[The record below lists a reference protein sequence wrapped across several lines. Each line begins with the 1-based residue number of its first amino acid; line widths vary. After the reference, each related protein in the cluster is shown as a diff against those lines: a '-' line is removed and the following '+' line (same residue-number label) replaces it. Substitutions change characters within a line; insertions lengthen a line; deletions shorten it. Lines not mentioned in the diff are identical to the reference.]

1 MMPTAA
7 KLTHDLREDSMNRPL
22 ALALVLFAALAPLGL
37 AGCHAGPSQDPILK
51 LAATESLTAGKELLA
66 AKKYAKARPYFTHAY
81 EVEPNSA
88 QGREALLLAADT
100 YFLEGGNT
108 NHIQS
113 EAKYRDF
120 LNRFPTSDQ
129 AAYAQFQ
136 VANSLSERMERPD
149 RDQSVTRKALE
160 AYKDLQRLFPTS
172 DYAAQCQEKIVLVR
186 ANLAEHE
193 FVVGRFYQRYGIPAA
208 AAGRFEYLLKE
219 FPEYPT
225 KDKVLYYLGIAYSEN
240 AKAEESQKAFER
252 LRTEYPDS
260 RWNHET
266 PKQKAAS

>member
-1 MMPTAA
+1 
-7 KLTHDLREDSMNRPL
+7 MNRPF
-22 ALALVLFAALAPLGL
+22 ALAFVLLAAVAPLGL
-37 AGCHAGPSQDPILK
+37 GGCRSGTTQDPILK
-51 LAATESLTAGKELLA
+51 LATTESLTAGKALLA
-66 AKKYAKARPYFTHAY
+66 DKKYAKARPYFTHAY

-113 EAKYRDF
+113 EAKYRDY

-136 VANSLSERMERPD
+136 VANSLAERMEKPD

-160 AYKDLQRLFPTS
+160 AYKDLLRLFPTS
-172 DYAAQCQEKIVLVR
+172 DYAGQAREKMIVVR

-208 AAGRFEYLLKE
+208 AAGRFEYLLE
-219 FPEYPT
+219 QFPEYPT
-225 KDKVLYYLGIAYSEN
+225 KDKVLYYLGVAYSN
-240 AKAEESQKAFER
+240 SAKVDESQKTFER
-252 LRTEYPDS
+252 LRTEYPES
-260 RWNHET
+260 RWNREI
-266 PKQKAAS
+266 PKLEPSKQKVAS

>member
-1 MMPTAA
+1 MMTAA
-7 KLTHDLREDSMNRPL
+7 AKSKNDLREDSMNRPF
-22 ALALVLFAALAPLGL
+22 ALALLLSLALAPLGL
-37 AGCHAGPSQDPILK
+37 GGCRSGASQDPILK
-51 LAATESLTAGKELLA
+51 LAATESLAAGKELLA

-88 QGREALLLAADT
+88 QGRESLLLAADT

-113 EAKYRDF
+113 EAKYRDY

-136 VANSLSERMERPD
+136 VANSLAERMERPD
-149 RDQSVTRKALE
+149 RDQAVTRKALE
-160 AYKDLQRLFPTS
+160 AYKDLLRLFPTS
-172 DYAAQCQEKIVLVR
+172 EYAQQCQEKIVLVR

-193 FVVGRFYQRYGIPAA
+193 FVVGRFYQRYGIPGAA
-208 AAGRFEYLLKE
+208 SGRFEYLLKE

-225 KDKVLYYLGIAYSEN
+225 KDKVLYYLGLAYSEN
-240 AKAEESQKAFER
+240 AKAEDSQKTFER

-260 RWNHET
+260 RWNREV
-266 PKQKAAS
+266 PKQKAVS

>member
-1 MMPTAA
+1 
-7 KLTHDLREDSMNRPL
+7 MNRPF
-22 ALALVLFAALAPLGL
+22 ALALVFFVALFTFGL
-37 AGCHAGPSQDPILK
+37 AGCRSGAEHDPILK
-51 LAATESLTAGKELLA
+51 LAATESLVAGKELLA

-100 YFLEGGNT
+100 YYLEGGNT

-113 EAKYRDF
+113 EAKYRDY
-120 LNRFPTSDQ
+120 LNRFPTSDL

-149 RDQSVTRKALE
+149 RDQAVTRKALE
-160 AYKDLQRLFPTS
+160 AYKDLLRLFPTS
-172 DYAAQCQEKIVLVR
+172 DYAAQCDEKIVRVR

-193 FVVGRFYQRYGIPAA
+193 FVVGRFYQRYGIPEAA
-208 AAGRFEYLLKE
+208 SGRYEFLLKE
-219 FPEYPT
+219 YPEYPT
-225 KDKVLYYLGIAYSEN
+225 KDKVLYYLGLAYSEN

-252 LRTEYPDS
+252 LRTEYPES
-260 RWNHET
+260 RWNRET